1 MAATRREERAVSH
14 FLRPGIGLGRRAGFA
29 LARHDVLRFI
39 RRLALLIG
47 ALTALVLGGAAALSL
62 FEDVSYWR
70 GLMWALDTVATVGS
84 IPNPESLGGDITKI
98 VLISLGVGTMFFALV
113 TLTELFVAGDLS
125 GLLEAWRMERN
136 IAQLENHYLICGFG
150 RVGRQVARD
159 LQSDGVPFVVID
171 DNADVREAIAE
182 MEVLHVDG
190 RASDD
195 GVLKEAGIDRAECLI
210 ACVDSDAEN
219 IFATLTARQ
228 LRPDIHIV
236 ARAAEEASERKLMAA
251 GANDVISPYKASGH
265 AMAQLALDSDRGRQV
280 GVGAAPGRKVVVS
293 GQMASRSDPEEA
305 VPETARRTPEQ

>member
-1 MAATRREERAVSH
+1 MRQV
-14 FLRPGIGLGRRAGFA
+14 LRPGLGLGRGPAFA
-29 LARHDVLRFI
+29 LARHEFLRFV

-47 ALTALVLGGAAALSL
+47 ALAVLVLGGAGALSL

-70 GLMWALDTVATVGS
+70 GLTWALDTVATVGS
-84 IPNPESLGGDITKI
+84 IPNPDTLGGEITKI

-125 GLLEAWRMERN
+125 GLLEAWRMERK

-159 LQSDGVPFVVID
+159 LRVDGVPFVVID
-171 DNADVREAIAE
+171 DNPDVRELIAE
-182 MEVLHVDG
+182 MEVLHIDG
-190 RASDD
+190 RGSDD
-195 GVLKEAGIDRAECLI
+195 EVLAKAGIERAECLI

-228 LRPDIHIV
+228 VRPDIHIV
-236 ARAAEEASERKLMAA
+236 ARAAEEASEQKLMAA

-265 AMAQLALDSDRGRQV
+265 AMAQLALDSDRGRQE

-293 GQMASRSDPEEA
+293 GQMASRTEPKDSQA
-305 VPETARRTPEQ
+305 ARRTPAQ